1 MGYNISMIKK
11 ELSAKTREKQ
21 LESIQADFEVTA
33 SQDYADLAV
42 LNSYIDK
49 TGLLEIIKDAAKNN
63 DKAVYLGPRRWGKS
77 HFLSMIY
84 YFFDSEEKHR
94 FRELFDDKDIA
105 KNKHVLQHANNYK
118 VIFFDLK
125 NAYRKEKI
133 DWSILWEQFIE
144 SLPRDMAEDLG
155 VQSRDSQKIIT
166 YAEDFAANMVLGKTL
181 NRFIKD
187 YSHKYKF
194 LILIDEYDSP
204 LNKALNDH
212 VGQKDMIVVSQNL
225 LQELKD
231 GFFTYLKDIKA
242 GVIVS
247 GVNKMAQASFFSD
260 FNNLRELTSKINLGF
275 SQKEMRKTYGFS
287 DEEIVKLRQWY
298 GGYYIHKKDVERF
311 NPWAVVSY
319 LSNNRDFGYYWQNT
333 GSYDFL
339 QYLLTQKHGI
349 GTMEK
354 LLERLEKA
362 KYKDTKISFKSIYD
376 EDSILK
382 LLYWSGYLSYKFAE
396 ERYIIPNR
404 DVLEMYDEIFFQESN
419 GNEVFFTF
427 KEAFNQ
433 AVAGLDRG
441 DVSGYKDFVNKVI
454 RFSYVYPDKKDV
466 NEQSIKANIYVIS
479 KLVNSHIMQI
489 REEVQF
495 GGRTDFSLTYK
506 GKKTVIEFKIARQ
519 KELDKTGK
527 EGKEQLAKYKGDQKV
542 LVLID
547 RDSWEIECDFEKNPE
562 PDV

>member
-1 MGYNISMIKK
+1 MGMIKK
-11 ELSAKTREKQ
+11 KFPIKAREKPTESPQ
-21 LESIQADFEVTA
+21 LDFEITA

-42 LNSYIDK
+42 LNSYMDK
-49 TGLLEIIKDAAKNN
+49 TGLLGIIKDAAKNN
-63 DKAVYLGPRRWGKS
+63 DKAIYLGPRRWGKS

-84 YFFDSEEKHR
+84 YFFETDEKHR
-94 FRELFDDKDIA
+94 FGELFDNKDIA
-105 KNKHVLQHANNYK
+105 KNNRVLQYANHYK

-125 NAYRKEKI
+125 NTYKKEKI

-144 SLPRDMAEDLG
+144 SLPQDMAENLE
-155 VQSRDSQKIIT
+155 VQSRDSQNLIK
-166 YAEDFAANMVLGKTL
+166 YAEDFASNKVLGKVL

-187 YSHKYKF
+187 YSDKYNF

-212 VGQKDMIVVSQNL
+212 VGQKDIIACSQNL

-242 GVIVS
+242 GVIVT
-247 GVNKMAQASFFSD
+247 GVNKIAQASFFSD
-260 FNNLRELTSKINLGF
+260 FNNLRELTSKIDLGF
-275 SQKEMRKTYGFS
+275 SKKEIRKTYGFS
-287 DEEIVKLRQWY
+287 NQEIVKLQQWY

-319 LSNNRDFGYYWQNT
+319 LANDRDFGYYWQNT

-349 GTMEK
+349 DTIEK

-362 KYKDTKISFKSIYD
+362 KYKDTKISLKSIYD
-376 EDSILK
+376 EDSVLK
-382 LLYWSGYLSYKFAE
+382 LLYWSGYLSYRFDR

-404 DVLEMYDEIFFQESN
+404 DVLEMYDQIFYQESN
-419 GNEVFFTF
+419 GHEVFFDF
-427 KEAFNQ
+427 KNAFNQ
-433 AVAGLDRG
+433 AVTALNRG

-466 NEQSIKANIYVIS
+466 NEQSIKANIYAVS

-506 GKKTVIEFKIARQ
+506 GKKTVIEFKIARK
-519 KELDKTGK
+519 KELDKARR
-527 EGKEQLAKYKGDQKV
+527 EGEAQLAKYKADRKV
-542 LVLID
+542 LVVID
-547 RDSWEIECDFEKNPE
+547 KDSWEIECKALNFITRE
-562 PDV
+562 

>member
-1 MGYNISMIKK
+1 MIKK
-11 ELSAKTREKQ
+11 KFPVRAREKQ
-21 LESIQADFEVTA
+21 SESPQAHFEITA
-33 SQDYADLAV
+33 SQDYADMAV

-49 TGLLEIIKDAAKNN
+49 TGLLGIIKDAAKNN
-63 DKAVYLGPRRWGKS
+63 DKAIYLGPRRWGKS

-84 YFFDSEEKHR
+84 YFFDIDEKQR
-94 FRELFDDKDIA
+94 FGELFDDKDIA
-105 KNKHVLQHANNYK
+105 KNNRTLKHANHYK

-125 NAYRKEKI
+125 NAYKKEKI

-144 SLPRDMAEDLG
+144 SLPQDMAENLG
-155 VQSRDSQKIIT
+155 VQNRDSQSLIK
-166 YAEDFAANMVLGKTL
+166 YAEDFAANKVLGKIL
-181 NRFIKD
+181 SRFIKD
-187 YSHKYKF
+187 YSDKYHF

-212 VGQKDMIVVSQNL
+212 VGKKDMFAISQNL

-242 GVIVS
+242 CVIVT
-247 GVNKMAQASFFSD
+247 GVNKIAQASFFSD

-275 SQKEMRKTYGFS
+275 SKKEIRQTYGFS
-287 DEEIVKLRQWY
+287 DQEIAKLQEWY

-319 LSNNRDFGYYWQNT
+319 LANDRDFGYYWQNT

-349 GTMEK
+349 GTVEK
-354 LLERLEKA
+354 LLGKLEKA
-362 KYKDTKISFKSIYD
+362 KYKDTKISLKSVYD

-382 LLYWSGYLSYKFAE
+382 LLYWSGYLSYKFDVE
-396 ERYIIPNR
+396 LYIIPNR
-404 DVLEMYDEIFFQESN
+404 DVLEMYDQIFFQESN
-419 GNEVFFTF
+419 GNEVFFNF
-427 KEAFNQ
+427 KKAFDQ

-441 DVSGYKDFVNKVI
+441 DVSDYKDFVNKVI

-506 GKKTVIEFKIARQ
+506 GKKTVIEFKIARK
-519 KELDKTGK
+519 KEIDQAGK
-527 EGKEQLAKYKGDQKV
+527 EGEAQLAKYKADQKV
-542 LVLID
+542 LVIID
-547 RDSWEIECDFEKNPE
+547 KDTWEIECHKIF
-562 PDV
+562 

>member
-1 MGYNISMIKK
+1 MIKK
-11 ELSAKTREKQ
+11 EFSTRAREKQ
-21 LESIQADFEVTA
+21 GELSHTDFEVTA
-33 SQDYADLAV
+33 SQDYADLAI

-63 DKAVYLGPRRWGKS
+63 DKAIYLGPRRWGKS

-84 YFFDSEEKHR
+84 YFFDLKEKHR
-94 FRELFDDKDIA
+94 FDELFN
-105 KNKHVLQHANNYK
+105 NKEITGNKKALEHANNYH
-118 VIFFDLK
+118 VFFFDLK

-144 SLPRDMAEDLG
+144 SLPQDMAEDLG
-155 VQSRDSQKIIT
+155 VQSKDSQKIIK
-166 YAEDFAANMVLGKTL
+166 YAEDFASNMVLGKIV

-187 YSHKYKF
+187 YSDKYNF

-212 VGQKDMIVVSQNL
+212 VGKKDMIAISQNL

-260 FNNLRELTSKINLGF
+260 FNNLRELTGKINLGF
-275 SQKEMRKTYGFS
+275 SEQEMRKTYGCS
-287 DEEIVKLRQWY
+287 DEEISKLREWY
-298 GGYYIHKKDVERF
+298 GGYFFHKKDVERF

-319 LSNNRDFGYYWQNT
+319 LANDRDFGYYWQNT

-339 QYLLTQKHGI
+339 QYLLIEKHGI
-349 GTMEK
+349 DTMEK
-354 LLERLEKA
+354 LLERLEKT
-362 KYKDTKISFKSIYD
+362 KYKDTKISFKSIDD

-382 LLYWSGYLSYKFAE
+382 LLYWSGYLSYKFVE
-396 ERYIIPNR
+396 ECYIIPNR
-404 DVLEMYDEIFFQESN
+404 DVLEMYDRIFFQESN
-419 GNEVFFTF
+419 GNEVFFSF
-427 KEAFNQ
+427 KKAFNQ

-495 GGRTDFSLTYK
+495 GGRTDFSLNYK
-506 GKKTVIEFKIARQ
+506 GKKTVMEFKIARK
-519 KELDKTGK
+519 KEIDKSRK
-527 EGKEQLAKYKGDQKV
+527 EGEEQLARYKGDQKV

-547 RDSWEIECDFEKNPE
+547 KDSWEIECNLASKSGS
-562 PDV
+562 DV

>member
-1 MGYNISMIKK
+1 MTKK
-11 ELSAKTREKQ
+11 KLLTRAREKQ
-21 LESIQADFEVTA
+21 VESSQADFEVTA

-49 TGLLEIIKDAAKNN
+49 TSLLRIIKDAAKNN
-63 DKAVYLGPRRWGKS
+63 DKAIYLGPRRWGKS

-84 YFFDSEEKHR
+84 YFFDLEEKHR
-94 FRELFDDKDIA
+94 FGELFD
-105 KNKHVLQHANNYK
+105 NKEIVENNRVLQHANNYK
-118 VIFFDLK
+118 VILFDLK

-144 SLPRDMAEDLG
+144 SLPQDMAQDLG
-155 VQSRDSQKIIT
+155 VQSRDSKKIIK
-166 YAEDFAANMVLGKTL
+166 YAEDFASNMVLGKIL

-187 YSHKYKF
+187 YSNKYNF

-212 VGQKDMIVVSQNL
+212 VGKKEMIAISQNL

-231 GFFTYLKDIKA
+231 EFFTHLKDIKA

-247 GVNKMAQASFFSD
+247 GVNKMTQASFFSD

-275 SQKEMRKTYGFS
+275 SEKEMRKTYGFS
-287 DEEIVKLRQWY
+287 DKEIVKLQQWY
-298 GGYYIHKKDVERF
+298 GGYYIYKKDVERF

-319 LSNNRDFGYYWQNT
+319 LANDRDFGYYWQNT
-333 GSYDFL
+333 GSYDFI
-339 QYLLTQKHGI
+339 QYLITKKHGI
-349 GTMEK
+349 DTMEK

-382 LLYWSGYLSYKFAE
+382 LLYWSGYLSYKFDE
-396 ERYIIPNR
+396 GRYIIPNR

-419 GNEVFFTF
+419 GNEVFFTL
-427 KEAFNQ
+427 KKAFDQ
-433 AVAGLDRG
+433 AVAGLERG
-441 DVSGYKDFVNKVI
+441 DAGGYKDFVKKVI

-466 NEQSIKANIYVIS
+466 NEQSIKSNIYVIS
-479 KLVNSHIMQI
+479 KLVNHHIMQI

-506 GKKTVIEFKIARQ
+506 GKKSVIEFKIAR
-519 KELDKTGK
+519 KRELDKARK

-542 LVLID
+542 LVVID
-547 RDSWEIECDFEKNPE
+547 KDSWEIECNFEF
-562 PDV
+562 